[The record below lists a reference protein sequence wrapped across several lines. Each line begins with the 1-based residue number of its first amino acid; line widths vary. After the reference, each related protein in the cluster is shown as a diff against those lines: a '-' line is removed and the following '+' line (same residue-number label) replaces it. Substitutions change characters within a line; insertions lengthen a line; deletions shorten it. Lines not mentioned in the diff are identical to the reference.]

1 MNPELKYR
9 EEIPSGFNLWLEMQW
24 FGQFEP
30 EKIIAVN
37 ANELNHVPPETYAV
51 PQAMILLMKTRK
63 KLPNPFHSDL
73 NSIPTDT

>member
-1 MNPELKYR
+1 
-9 EEIPSGFNLWLEMQW
+9 MQW

-51 PQAMILLMKTRK
+51 PQAMIRFNENKEE
-63 KLPNPFHSDL
+63 
-73 NSIPTDT
+73 IA

>member
-51 PQAMILLMKTRK
+51 PQAMIRFNENKEEIAQ
-63 KLPNPFHSDL
+63 PVPFR
-73 NSIPTDT
+73 P

>member
-51 PQAMILLMKTRK
+51 PQAMIRFNENKEE
-63 KLPNPFHSDL
+63 
-73 NSIPTDT
+73 IA

>member
-1 MNPELKYR
+1 VNPELKYR

-37 ANELNHVPPETYAV
+37 ANELNHVPPRNLCC
-51 PQAMILLMKTRK
+51 PS
-63 KLPNPFHSDL
+63 SDD
-73 NSIPTDT
+73 SIQ